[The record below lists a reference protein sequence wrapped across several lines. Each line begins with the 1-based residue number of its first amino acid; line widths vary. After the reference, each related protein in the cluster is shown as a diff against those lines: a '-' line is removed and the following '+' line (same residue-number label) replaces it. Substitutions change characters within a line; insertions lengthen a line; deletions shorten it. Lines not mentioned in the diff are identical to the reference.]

1 MPICCCRCR
10 ECEQSVCFVWVL
22 VSLCIFEPVLPQ
34 EKEGEM
40 IARGGFG
47 VILKT
52 GYRDDKC

>member
-10 ECEQSVCFVWVL
+10 ECERSVCFVWVL
-22 VSLCIFEPVLPQ
+22 VSLCIFEPQ